1 MAALLVLLQG
11 ALLFVAPAAVVAF
24 EGLAHRGGGDCRGEG
39 REAVRGPRGEQAR
52 PGGRRKG
59 RSSAEFPGSSF
70 FPQLQWPARTD
81 GGALKKRDDAPGW
94 EERGHVASTVGGPQD
109 GHVAVQRK
117 NPGTSQGIIP
127 GRQAGPTPGSQSLG
141 PRLWFNLSM
150 WQAGVRAVYHTR
162 GFFCLRTIC
171 FSLGETG
178 GLGWQK

>member
-1 MAALLVLLQG
+1 MGFSAETLQVVVAALLVLLQG
-11 ALLFVAPAAVVAF
+11 ALLFVAPAAVVAL

-59 RSSAEFPGSSF
+59 RGSAEFSGSSF

-81 GGALKKRDDAPGW
+81 GGTLKKRDDAPGW

-117 NPGTSQGIIP
+117 EGPGDF
-127 GRQAGPTPGSQSLG
+127 AGDHP
-141 PRLWFNLSM
+141 
-150 WQAGVRAVYHTR
+150 WQAGWPHPRISESGAQTVV
-162 GFFCLRTIC
+162 
-171 FSLGETG
+171 
-178 GLGWQK
+178 